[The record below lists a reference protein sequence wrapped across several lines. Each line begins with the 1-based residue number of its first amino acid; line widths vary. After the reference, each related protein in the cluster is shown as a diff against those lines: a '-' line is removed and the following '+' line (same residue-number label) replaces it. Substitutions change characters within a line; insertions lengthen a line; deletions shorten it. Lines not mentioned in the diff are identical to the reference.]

1 MDVKFTPHFQTKIP
15 AHLFSKSV
23 NINPAC
29 LNTDKFVHYPST
41 FGPKLIKSVSFV
53 ITTTITHPRKSPP
66 LSKREGSQVI
76 VLVRR

>member
-53 ITTTITHPRKSPP
+53 ITTTITLKTIRKI
-66 LSKREGSQVI
+66 QVSLDTKMF
-76 VLVRR
+76 VDDA

>member
-53 ITTTITHPRKSPP
+53 ITTTITLKTVRKI
-66 LSKREGSQVI
+66 QVSLDTKMF
-76 VLVRR
+76 VDDA

>member
-1 MDVKFTPHFQTKIP
+1 MDVKFTPHFHTKIP

-29 LNTDKFVHYPST
+29 LNTDMFVHYPST

-53 ITTTITHPRKSPP
+53 ITTTITLKTVRKI
-66 LSKREGSQVI
+66 QVSLDTKMF
-76 VLVRR
+76 VDDA